1 MSQLP
6 GVGHGECSEGGIEVS
21 PCCRPRHKAAEQAVV
36 EQATGVMMALGRLD
50 TGQARLAL
58 SEVSRRTGIA
68 LGRIAEL
75 LTAWA
80 STGELNL
87 GLRIAL
93 EEAIRH
99 QRPAPSRR
107 PR

>member
-6 GVGHGECSEGGIEVS
+6 TIGHGERSEGGTEVS
-21 PCCRPRHKAAEQAVV
+21 PCGRPRREEAEQAVI
-36 EQATGVMMALGRLD
+36 ERATGVMMALGRLE

-107 PR
+107 KL

>member
-1 MSQLP
+1 MSRRP
-6 GVGHGECSEGGIEVS
+6 GLGHGERSAGNSEMPHSDRPRSEGDG
-21 PCCRPRHKAAEQAVV
+21 QAVV
-36 EQATGVMMALGRLD
+36 ERATGVMMALGRLD
-50 TGQARLAL
+50 TDQAGLAL
-58 SEVSRRTGIA
+58 SEVSRRTGID

-75 LTAWA
+75 LTAWT

-99 QRPAPSRR
+99 QRPASSRR
-107 PR
+107 TP